1 MPEHLNRGIDLTRE
15 YEALAREALGKLLGP
30 PTHRRRVRPPGRL
43 RLRLPARL
51 RSILGPNAG
60 ADAAKNAEAVPS
72 RGFLDTIEVRFPVD
86 PRHALLMTWRG
97 DEDTSVCGSFAQ
109 ACNMNASISRQAD
122 KEWFFKPGAVAHRL
136 NPATLQR
143 DVVPISTELFPEYT
157 SAAAL
162 RSRRRLETE
171 RVAAQIIQEDPPP
184 DRMPFVN
191 TRRRR
196 GSGTA

>member
-1 MPEHLNRGIDLTRE
+1 MSMQWVLVSFGEELLITGDQPVI
-15 YEALAREALGKLLGP
+15 AL
-30 PTHRRRVRPPGRL
+30 PTMPPGRQ
-43 RLRLPARL
+43 
-51 RSILGPNAG
+51 S
-60 ADAAKNAEAVPS
+60 NAEAVPS
-72 RGFLDTIEVRFPVD
+72 RGFLDTIEVRFPAD

-97 DEDTSVCGSFAQ
+97 EEDTSAGGSFAQ

-122 KEWFFKPGAVAHRL
+122 KEWFFKPGTVAHRL
-136 NPATLQR
+136 NPATLQP